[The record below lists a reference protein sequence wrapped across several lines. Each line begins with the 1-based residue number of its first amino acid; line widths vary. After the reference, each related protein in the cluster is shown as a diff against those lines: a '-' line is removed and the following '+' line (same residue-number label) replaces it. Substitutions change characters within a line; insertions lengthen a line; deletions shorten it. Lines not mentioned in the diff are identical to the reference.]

1 MVLSDCYS
9 WAKETFGCAQLG
21 DTRRT
26 NRLVTLAA
34 SLAKRIGVS
43 IVKSSQSSAQIE
55 GAYRLMRNPNVSP
68 DAIAEAGFAA
78 TALAVS
84 AHPLLLALEDT
95 TSINF
100 SHSTAFDDLG
110 NTTTSKNIHGLL
122 VHSVLLYA
130 PGTDQMVGLID
141 QHRWT
146 RDAEDYGKKHQR
158 KQLPYEEKE
167 SYKWQQASERTAQRL
182 GDTQSRIISVCDRE
196 ADIWHYLDYKI
207 KNKQRFVVR
216 AAQNRLL
223 SGQDER
229 LLELPETLIE
239 AGSYPLSVAQKGRST
254 HKKDAKARQA
264 RDTRVSIRFSPVKV
278 RMPGST
284 SDENAVSLTYI
295 SCQEEIENGACWDLL
310 TSEAV
315 NTAEE
320 ARVIISYYE
329 RRWLIEEYHKA
340 WKSGGTQVE
349 QLRMQTR
356 ENLER
361 MIVILAFI
369 AVRVLALRQ
378 GGIAE
383 EGMPERTCEE
393 VLSPL
398 EWKLLWLKQEKKAV
412 PKVAPTLR
420 WTYLN
425 LAKLGGWNDS
435 KRTGRAGWIV
445 MWEAWFRLQD
455 MIEGYQLAK
464 SLDQKI

>member
-1 MVLSDCYS
+1 MVLSDCDS

-21 DTRRT
+21 DARRT
-26 NRLVTLAA
+26 DRLVILAA
-34 SLAKRIGVS
+34 LLSKRIGFS

-55 GAYRLMRNPNVSP
+55 GAYRLIRNPNVSP
-68 DAIAEAGFAA
+68 DAIAEAGFIA
-78 TALAVS
+78 TAQA
-84 AHPLLLALEDT
+84 APTYPLLLALEDT

-130 PGTDQMVGLID
+130 PATDQVVGLIE

-146 RDAEDYGKKHQR
+146 RDAEDYGKKHLR

-167 SYKWQQASERTAQRL
+167 GYKWQQASERTAQRL
-182 GDTQSRIISVCDRE
+182 GDTQSQVISVCDRE
-196 ADIWHYLDYKI
+196 ADIWNYLDYKV

-223 SGQDER
+223 SGQDEK

-239 AGSYPLSVAQKGRST
+239 AGSYPLSVAQKGRNT
-254 HKKDAKARQA
+254 HKKDDKARKA
-264 RDTRVSIRFSPVKV
+264 RDTQVSIRFSAVKV

-284 SDENAVSLTYI
+284 SDENALSLTYI

-310 TSEAV
+310 TSETV
-315 NTAEE
+315 STAKE

-383 EGMPERTCEE
+383 EGMPERSSEE
-393 VLSPL
+393 VLSQL
-398 EWKLLWLKQEKKAV
+398 EWKLLWLKQEKKAP

-420 WTYLN
+420 WTYLA

-455 MIEGYQLAK
+455 MVEGYYLAK